1 MGTQVDSCFKI
12 AMGTQVDC
20 SSKIAMGALV
30 VVLLT
35 VKYMIPDSMTG
46 VIIIFFQKRLN
57 ALRPCKIK

>member
-12 AMGTQVDC
+12 AMGTQVDS

-35 VKYMIPDSMTG
+35 AT
-46 VIIIFFQKRLN
+46 IINLKVMK
-57 ALRPCKIK
+57 ADA